1 MNHPNTSNP
10 TKSSNNPLSARNFRF
25 LWLGEGISVLG
36 DHFYLIALPWLVL
49 QLSNDPLALG
59 TIMALASIPRA
70 IFILVGGAVVD
81 RFSPRTVMFLS
92 NFVRMLLV
100 ALMTVLVFTDSIE
113 LWMLYGLA
121 LIFGVADGFFYPAN
135 SAILPQ
141 ILKPEQLQ
149 MGNAFVQ
156 GTATVS
162 MFLGPAAAGFII
174 AAFGGYVGNAQEAVT
189 DMSGIAVTLAIDAL
203 SFLASLIALAFIDV
217 QHTRSQN
224 SEQGMLAAMREGLA
238 YVWDSVVLR
247 TLFILLA
254 GIYLLM
260 NGPTAVGFPVLVRAN
275 LAGDAAAYGI
285 VVSAQGLGMLLGVI
299 LAGVLPR
306 PKPAHFGVVMM
317 LATASIGLEMLILP
331 FTSTTLTMALISLAL
346 GTTSGYIMIHF
357 TTWLQRRIPQH
368 LMGRVMSLV
377 MFTSVGAAPVSS
389 AISGAVM
396 SANPIMLFVAAG
408 GLLMALTL
416 FATMLPGMRRMG
428 LDIQEQIQAEVGEG
442 MMADTGVAPVVQS

>member
-10 TKSSNNPLSARNFRF
+10 TQSSNNPLSVRNFRF

-100 ALMTVLVFTDSIE
+100 TLMTVLVFTDNIE

-141 ILKPEQLQ
+141 ILKPKQLQ

-162 MFLGPAAAGFII
+162 MFLGPAVAGFII
-174 AAFGGYVGNAQEAVT
+174 AAFGGSVSNAHETVT
-189 DMSGIAVTLAIDAL
+189 DMSGIAATLAIDAL

-224 SEQGMLAAMREGLA
+224 SEQGMLTAMREGLA

-260 NGPTAVGFPVLVRAN
+260 NGPTAVGFPVLVR
-275 LAGDAAAYGI
+275 
-285 VVSAQGLGMLLGVI
+285 
-299 LAGVLPR
+299 
-306 PKPAHFGVVMM
+306 HFG
-317 LATASIGLEMLILP
+317 ADI
-331 FTSTTLTMALISLAL
+331 
-346 GTTSGYIMIHF
+346 
-357 TTWLQRRIPQH
+357 
-368 LMGRVMSLV
+368 
-377 MFTSVGAAPVSS
+377 TSVASKRNLDLVIRLGAHQVTTRAR
-389 AISGAVM
+389 ISHRAVRSM
-396 SANPIMLFVAAG
+396 
-408 GLLMALTL
+408 T
-416 FATMLPGMRRMG
+416 
-428 LDIQEQIQAEVGEG
+428 Q
-442 MMADTGVAPVVQS
+442 